1 MDKALRVLLVEDSED
16 DALLLERELR
26 RNGYRPS
33 LKRVDSAAG
42 LSHALAEDAWDV
54 VITDHNLPGFD
65 SVAALQR
72 VRQTGLD
79 VPVIILSGTI
89 GEETAVAAMKA
100 GAADYIMKD
109 NMARLAPAIE
119 REVRDAQVRREHRRA
134 EATIRHLA
142 YHDPLTGLTNRH
154 RFEERLAHALADAR
168 EQDSQHALIYLDLDQ
183 FKVVNDTCGHVAGDE
198 LLKQIALLLQG
209 QVREHDTVARL
220 GGDEFG
226 ILLEHCPLERA
237 QQIGTQ
243 LLRAINDYRFCWL
256 GKSFVIGGS
265 IGLVAID
272 RTSTSL
278 GDLLG
283 RADVA
288 CYAAKDLGRNRIH
301 VFQDDDLELARRQG
315 EMQWVSRIHWA
326 LQQDRFTLY
335 RQNIHALGGDGRP
348 WGCEVLLRLRDEAD
362 DLVAPGAFLPAA
374 ERYNLAPAID
384 RWVVGHLL
392 EFMARHGRPDAGLPA
407 TLFINLS
414 GATLNDQGFDDH
426 LRALLRDTGLPAS
439 LLCFE
444 ITETAAIA
452 NLSRAVD
459 FINAIRAEGCRFALD
474 DFGSGLSSFAYL
486 KTLPVDFLKIDGGFV
501 RDITRDPMDRA
512 IVEAIN
518 RIGHTVG
525 LKTVAEFVEDEATRQ
540 ELLGLSVDYAQGYAL
555 HRPEPLQAC
564 STALADA
571 AGEMRAVRDPLR

>member
-26 RNGYRPS
+26 RHGYRPS
-33 LKRVDSAAG
+33 TRRVDSAAG
-42 LSHALAEDAWDV
+42 LAYALQDSGWDV
-54 VITDHNLPGFD
+54 VITDHNLPGF
-65 SVAALQR
+65 SSEAALQMI
-72 VRQTGLD
+72 RQTELD
-79 VPVIILSGTI
+79 APVIILSGTI
-89 GEETAVAAMKA
+89 GEEAAVAAMKA
-100 GAADYIMKD
+100 GAADYIMKG
-109 NMARLAPAIE
+109 NMARLVPAIE
-119 REVRDAQVRREHRRA
+119 RELRDAEVRRKHRQA

-154 RFEERLAHALADAR
+154 QFEQRLADALATAR
-168 EQDSQHALIYLDLDQ
+168 EGQAQHALLYLDLDQ

-198 LLKQIALLLQG
+198 LLKQVAQLLHG
-209 QVREHDTVARL
+209 QVRSIDTVARL

-226 ILLEHCPLERA
+226 ILLANCPLERA
-237 QQIGTQ
+237 QQIAAQ
-243 LLRAINDYRFCWL
+243 MLRAINDYRFCWL

-265 IGLVAID
+265 IGVVAID
-272 RTSTSL
+272 RASASL

-301 VFQDDDLELARRQG
+301 VFQDDDIELARRQG

-326 LQQDRFTLY
+326 LEHDRFTLY
-335 RQNIHALGGDGRP
+335 RQQIHAVGGHTRP
-348 WGCEVLLRLRDEAD
+348 WGCEVLLRLRDEED
-362 DLVAPGAFLPAA
+362 KLVGPGAFLPAA
-374 ERYNLAPAID
+374 ERYNLAPTLD

-392 EFMARHGRPDAGLPA
+392 ESLARHYRPDAGSPH
-407 TLFINLS
+407 TFFINLS
-414 GATLNDQGFDDH
+414 GATLSDEGFDHH
-426 LRALLRDTGLPAS
+426 LRALLRDTGLPPS

-452 NLSRAVD
+452 NLSRAIR
-459 FINAIRAEGCRFALD
+459 FIDAIRAEGCRFALD

-518 RIGHTVG
+518 RIGQTVG
-525 LKTVAEFVEDEATRQ
+525 LKTVAEFVEDQATWQ
-540 ELLGLSVDYAQGYAL
+540 ELVRMGVDYAQGYAL
-555 HRPEPLQAC
+555 HRPEPLAPG
-564 STALADA
+564 SA
-571 AGEMRAVRDPLR
+571 